1 MVQDALLKIVYGMY
15 IITSRSDEK
24 LNGMIA
30 TTACQVTAEP
40 MRMTVAIHK
49 ERLTHSLIVASKT
62 FGVSVLST
70 DADMSFIGRFGFK
83 SGRDTEKL
91 DGINYVLGQT
101 GVPLITDNTIA
112 VIESRVIASMDA
124 GTHTIFLGEVVDARI
139 LSEKT
144 AMTYDYYQNV
154 IKGKSPKNAPTYHA
168 PAK

>member
-15 IITSRSDEK
+15 IVTSKHGEK

-40 MRMTVAIHK
+40 MRMTVGINK
-49 ERLTHSLIVASKT
+49 ESLTHGMIEASKS

-70 DADMSFIGRFGFK
+70 EADFSFIGRFGFK
-83 SGRDTEKL
+83 TGRDVEKL
-91 DGINYVLGQT
+91 EGVHYVEGET
-101 GVPLITDNTIA
+101 GVPLVTDNAIA
-112 VIESRVIASMDA
+112 IMESRVIGSMDA

-139 LSEKT
+139 LSDKQ

-154 IKGKSPKNAPTYHA
+154 IKGKSPKSAPTYHK
-168 PAK
+168 PGK